1 MNRACYD
8 QGSVTR
14 QNLNLIEEE
23 SGCYNILEQ
32 DNLSIKNGLKPQ
44 VPEGEEWRIDFLREL
59 TELRMNNFYLE
70 DNQFTKSELAEIVEY
85 ICTT

>member
-1 MNRACYD
+1 MLH
-8 QGSVTR
+8 S
-14 QNLNLIEEE
+14 
-23 SGCYNILEQ
+23 NINTE
-32 DNLSIKNGLKPQ
+32 

-85 ICTT
+85 ICPTWTISQLLGLAKNNQP